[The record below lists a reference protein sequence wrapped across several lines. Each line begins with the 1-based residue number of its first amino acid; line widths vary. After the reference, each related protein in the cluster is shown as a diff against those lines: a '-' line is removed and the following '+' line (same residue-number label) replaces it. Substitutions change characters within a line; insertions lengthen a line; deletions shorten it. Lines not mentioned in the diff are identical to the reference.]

1 MDLQKLKVAEIK
13 SIEVML
19 EKLGGRDKMITTEI
33 LSKARLALEKELVL
47 SLKKY
52 QEVLFTS
59 KKLHQVVVIC
69 MAYARSA

>member
-1 MDLQKLKVAEIK
+1 
-13 SIEVML
+13 
-19 EKLGGRDKMITTEI
+19 MITTEI